1 MHDVAPARPARARR
15 PRPPG
20 RFLSPMLGAAL
31 LVFCNGLLASTGVV
45 RTPAAQIRG
54 SAAIPGSPA
63 TTAIEIAPA
72 LQRRLAAGE
81 RSGFA
86 IEFRERADL
95 SAARSLDWTAR
106 GRYVYERLRDTAER
120 TQAVVRRL
128 LRERGVAFHAYWIK
142 NTILVEQGDMQTLQR
157 VAQSPG
163 VARIRELPKAELI
176 APEHPAVRTAA
187 RPHDADGTTDNVAW
201 IGADRAWNDGTTGD
215 GVTVG
220 IIDDGVFYR
229 HEAIVQEYRG
239 NLGAGGF
246 VHDYNWYAPL
256 LETTEPDGSQGQGH
270 GTHVTGTVVGDN
282 GAADA
287 QLRRRTGVAPGARW
301 IACLGLPIKGSEF
314 ALPACG
320 EFMLAPTKT
329 DGSAPN
335 PDLRPQV
342 VNNSWGSY
350 SLCDGSADDFYR
362 DVVEAWVAAGIFPV
376 FAAGN
381 AGNCGLP
388 EPPGLSTVT
397 SPASLGSA
405 FAVGS
410 TGNHDGAYAPHSLW
424 GPGLEASA
432 GLPDYPDPRGYPT
445 MKPQVV
451 APGVDILSAIDG
463 ADGYATMTGTSM
475 SAPHIAGLVA
485 LMLEAGECLRGD
497 YAALGGILMQTARP
511 IDYASGGSPPPG
523 IGNLPNYATGWGE
536 VDAPRA
542 VDAAAH
548 ACGPQGFI
556 RGRVASAT
564 GTPIAGAKIEV
575 FVDENVRVFQA
586 TSGIDG
592 SYVRRMPVDAGGG
605 YTVRVSAYGYLPSSE
620 TGVRVQADATT
631 LHDVVL
637 ATAPMVKVSGRVV
650 DAATGWPLHAKIT
663 ISGHPDGPVWSDPV
677 SGRYSV
683 RLPEGRPYRFDVAS
697 DVTGYR
703 AASRE
708 LASVGAAA
716 EQDFALDA
724 DLVACEAPGY
734 TYASNVLAETFEDNG
749 SAPPPGWS
757 RSSAGLGWLFGDSSE
772 TSAAIFPIPAHGR
785 FAAANDELGAGEGWD
800 NDGRS
805 DYLQM
810 PPLGLALA
818 HPVLRYRSYYVDT
831 GGHARVEAS
840 TDGGASW
847 IALGAPKS
855 AYELGAWT
863 EETLSLSAAAANGA
877 RLRFHSDDGSSESEP
892 RLGGPWA
899 IDDVRVVGACMP
911 PASGGLVVGHVRDAN
926 TGIGLVGAEVRIAGG
941 NAVATV
947 RSDDPG
953 VGDGFFA
960 AHAPGGTPGVTA
972 TRGTLPAGYGD
983 ATVSANVTSGATS
996 RADLA
1001 LPAGRL
1007 RLYPAAPS
1015 ATVELGTI
1023 AHASLTADNSGTAP
1037 LAFGFEG
1044 PAIEEHFE
1052 GATFPP
1058 AGWDIVTV
1066 GDGCP
1071 WSALDPA
1078 QAWNT
1083 AGGDGR
1089 AAMVDLYPC
1098 WGGEAS
1104 DSALVSPPLDL
1115 SASHTASLGFF
1126 LSLFEGADNAPRLDI
1141 DASADGGATWT
1152 TVHSETRENNGS
1164 GPGALIELDL
1174 SAFAGASDVR
1184 VRFHYTGTPPWGS
1197 VIVDQ
1202 VHLFESINANAL
1214 VDITPDHGALG
1225 VGESRALDVLFD
1237 ARELAQR
1244 RHAVRLAV
1252 RRRRSDDDGYRT
1264 GELRRARRR
1273 RARPRCMRCASGR
1286 TRGRDDRDPCRDRR
1300 NLHDVDGRRRRVP
1313 LLGRGVARTV
1323 HCHRRGARAS
1333 ARDAGVRGRRRQRH
1347 AGRHRPAR
1355 PSAVPGH
1362 RSRGT
1367 GRHRRGG
1374 PGRIPRVRPA
1384 QFRRRSDRLEPARR
1398 RRSGRAFA
1406 GTARADDEPD
1416 ADAGHELRLH
1426 QPADR
1431 LHARQPLPA
1440 PLRPRR
1446 TWRARARNDG
1456 ARRHVRGRLGDVGG
1470 GIAAGHG
1477 ARARAARR
1485 VHVRQP
1491 RTARGEDDRRRR
1503 YEPRAHQRHVRH
1515 AAARRRRQRARRRDP
1530 RTLGHG
1536 RREHVLSGRQQRRR
1550 ERAGLLGRARL
1561 RHRRAARLPGGRLR
1575 LGPPDPRTRYARERS
1590 VRRERGAGRLARARA
1605 RGRAH
1610 RGGRDPA
1617 AAGAVRCHEPRRRRL
1632 RRFDVPRERDDHA
1645 RRAGDDAGRRRCRR
1659 DLRRRLRLNDARAR
1673 GWPPR
1678 ARAATLRALHRGVAA
1693 RAARGAR
1700 QHTWPAGH
1708 GARGVPR
1715 DLRQDLWFV
1724 QAAPG
1729 RDCVR
1734 DPSRPCPGQ
1743 EFPCRPCSFRPPRSP
1758 SPKSATRPSCCR

>member
-201 IGADRAWNDGTTGD
+201 IGADRTWNDGTTGD

-229 HEAIVQEYRG
+229 HEAIVQAYRG

-1237 ARELAQR
+1237 ARELAQPGVYR
-1244 RHAVRLAV
+1244 VPIRVAEDTPYDWPFGDVEATMTVTAPASYGALVGVVRGLGACDAHPAALAGATIAIHAATGETFTT
-1252 RRRRSDDDGYRT
+1252 STGDDGAYRYWV
-1264 GELRRARRR
+1264 E
-1273 RARPRCMRCASGR
+1273 ASHG
-1286 TRGRDDRDPCRDRR
+1286 PF
-1300 NLHDVDGRRRRVP
+1300 
-1313 LLGRGVARTV
+1313 TV
-1323 HCHRRGARAS
+1323 TVEAH
-1333 ARDAGVRGRRRQRH
+1333 
-1347 AGRHRPAR
+1347 
-1355 PSAVPGH
+1355 GH
-1362 RSRGT
+1362 QPVT
-1367 GRHRRGG
+1367 
-1374 PGRIPRVRPA
+1374 
-1384 QFRRRSDRLEPARR
+1384 Q
-1398 RRSGRAFA
+1398 AFA
-1406 GTARADDEPD
+1406 VV
-1416 ADAGHELRLH
+1416 AGNDT
-1426 QPADR
+1426 PADIDLR
-1431 LHARQPLPA
+1431 ALLPC
-1440 PLRPRR
+1440 
-1446 TWRARARNDG
+1446 
-1456 ARRHVRGRLGDVGG
+1456 LG
-1470 GIAAGHG
+1470 
-1477 ARARAARR
+1477 
-1485 VHVRQP
+1485 
-1491 RTARGEDDRRRR
+1491 T
-1503 YEPRAHQRHVRH
+1503 
-1515 AAARRRRQRARRRDP
+1515 
-1530 RTLGHG
+1530 
-1536 RREHVLSGRQQRRR
+1536 
-1550 ERAGLLGRARL
+1550 
-1561 RHRRAARLPGGRLR
+1561 
-1575 LGPPDPRTRYARERS
+1575 
-1590 VRRERGAGRLARARA
+1590 
-1605 RGRAH
+1605 
-1610 RGGRDPA
+1610 DPA
-1617 AAGAVRCHEPRRRRL
+1617 APVGTVAAGQGASLAFDLLNSGAAATDWSLRVGGDPAVPSPVPLVQTTSPTPTQDTSFACINPPTGYTLDNRYL
-1632 RRFDVPRERDDHA
+1632 RRFD
-1645 RRAGDDAGRRRCRR
+1645 
-1659 DLRRRLRLNDARAR
+1659 L
-1673 GWPPR
+1673 
-1678 ARAATLRALHRGVAA
+1678 
-1693 RAARGAR
+1693 AARGGPALETTVR
-1700 QHTWPAGH
+1700 GVTFAVDSAMSAAGSQPVTVRVHALHGEFTFANLELLAEKTIDVADTSLERISVAFDTPLHVAGDSVLVAEIHVPSGMAGASTFFPGGNSDGESAPAYWAAHDCGIDEPLAYPEVGFDWVHLILELDTLASDPCGANAVPVDWLALAPAGGHIEADAIQPLQALFDATSH
-1708 GARGVPR
+1708 GDGVYGGSMCLASETTTLVVPVTMQVGAGA
-1715 DLRQDLWFV
+1715 DAIFADGF
-1724 QAAPG
+1724 
-1729 RDCVR
+1729 D
-1734 DPSRPCPGQ
+1734 
-1743 EFPCRPCSFRPPRSP
+1743 
-1758 SPKSATRPSCCR
+1758 

>member
-1 MHDVAPARPARARR
+1 MHDVASARPARARR
-15 PRPPG
+15 PRLPG

-31 LVFCNGLLASTGVV
+31 LVFCNGLLASTGAV

-54 SAAIPGSPA
+54 SAAAPGNPA
-63 TTAIEIAPA
+63 TTSIEIAPA

-120 TQAVVRRL
+120 SQAVVRRL

-187 RPHDADGTTDNVAW
+187 RPHDADGATDNVAW
-201 IGADRAWNDGTTGD
+201 IGADHVWNDGTTGD

-229 HEAIVQEYRG
+229 HEAVVQQYRG

-256 LETTEPDGSQGQGH
+256 LETSEPDGSQGQGH

-282 GAADA
+282 GAGDA

-397 SPASLGSA
+397 SPDSLGSA

-463 ADGYATMTGTSM
+463 GDGYATMTGTSM

-556 RGRVASAT
+556 RGRVESAT

-575 FVDENVRVFQA
+575 FVDENVRVYQA

-592 SYVRRMPVDAGGG
+592 RYVRRMPVDAGGG

-620 TGVRVQADATT
+620 GGVRVQADATT

-637 ATAPMVKVSGRVV
+637 ATAPMVKVAGRVV

-663 ISGHPDGPVWSDPV
+663 ISGYPDGPVWSDPV

-697 DVTGYR
+697 DVAGYQ

-708 LASVGAAA
+708 LASVAAAA

-724 DLVACEAPGY
+724 DLIACEAPGY

-772 TSAAIFPIPAHGR
+772 TSASIFPIPAHGR
-785 FAAANDELGAGEGWD
+785 FAAANDELGAGEGLD

-805 DYLQM
+805 DYLQL
-810 PPLGLALA
+810 PALNLAIA
-818 HPVLRYRSYYVDT
+818 SPVLRYRSYYVDT

-840 TDGGASW
+840 TDGGTSW
-847 IALGAPKS
+847 NALGAPKS
-855 AYELGAWT
+855 AYERVTWT
-863 EETLSLSAAAANGA
+863 DETLALSAAAASGV
-877 RLRFHSDDGSSESEP
+877 RLRFHSDDGSSDNEP

-899 IDDVRVVGACMP
+899 IDDVRVVGACTP

-926 TGIGLVGAEVRIAGG
+926 TGLGLDGAEVRIAGG
-941 NAVATV
+941 TAVATL

-953 VGDGFFA
+953 VGSGFFA

-972 TRGTLPAGYGD
+972 TRGTLPAGYGE
-983 ATVSANVTSGATS
+983 ASASANVTNGATS
-996 RADLA
+996 RVDLA

-1007 RLYPAAPS
+1007 RLYPAAPA
-1015 ATVELGTI
+1015 ATVELGTT

-1052 GATFPP
+1052 VATFPP

-1104 DSALVSPPLDL
+1104 DTALVSPPLDL
-1115 SASHTASLGFF
+1115 SASHTASVGFF

-1197 VIVDQ
+1197 VIIDQ
-1202 VHLFESINANAL
+1202 VHLFESINANVL
-1214 VDITPDHGALG
+1214 LDVTPDHGTLA
-1225 VGESRALDVLFD
+1225 VGGSRALDILFD
-1237 ARELAQR
+1237 ARELAQPGVYR
-1244 RHAVRLAV
+1244 VPIRVAEDTPYDWPFGDVEATMTVTAPASYGALVGAVRGLGACDAHPAALAGATIAIHAATGE
-1252 RRRRSDDDGYRT
+1252 SYTTTTGDDGAYRYWV
-1264 GELRRARRR
+1264 E
-1273 RARPRCMRCASGR
+1273 ASHGPF
-1286 TRGRDDRDPCRDRR
+1286 T
-1300 NLHDVDGRRRRVP
+1300 L
-1313 LLGRGVARTV
+1313 TV
-1323 HCHRRGARAS
+1323 EA
-1333 ARDAGVRGRRRQRH
+1333 
-1347 AGRHRPAR
+1347 PAHQ
-1355 PSAVPGH
+1355 PV
-1362 RSRGT
+1362 T
-1367 GRHRRGG
+1367 
-1374 PGRIPRVRPA
+1374 
-1384 QFRRRSDRLEPARR
+1384 Q
-1398 RRSGRAFA
+1398 AFA
-1406 GTARADDEPD
+1406 VV
-1416 ADAGHELRLH
+1416 AGNDT
-1426 QPADR
+1426 PADIDLR
-1431 LHARQPLPA
+1431 ALQPC
-1440 PLRPRR
+1440 
-1446 TWRARARNDG
+1446 
-1456 ARRHVRGRLGDVGG
+1456 LG
-1470 GIAAGHG
+1470 
-1477 ARARAARR
+1477 
-1485 VHVRQP
+1485 
-1491 RTARGEDDRRRR
+1491 T
-1503 YEPRAHQRHVRH
+1503 
-1515 AAARRRRQRARRRDP
+1515 
-1530 RTLGHG
+1530 
-1536 RREHVLSGRQQRRR
+1536 
-1550 ERAGLLGRARL
+1550 
-1561 RHRRAARLPGGRLR
+1561 
-1575 LGPPDPRTRYARERS
+1575 
-1590 VRRERGAGRLARARA
+1590 
-1605 RGRAH
+1605 
-1610 RGGRDPA
+1610 DPA
-1617 AAGAVRCHEPRRRRL
+1617 APVGNVAAGQSMAIAFDLLNTGAAPTDWSLRVGGDPAVPTPVPLVQTTSPTPTQDTSFACINPPTGYTLDNRYL
-1632 RRFDVPRERDDHA
+1632 RRFDLATRGAPVMETTVRGVTFAVDSAMSATGSQPVTVRVHALHGEFTFANLELLAEKTIDVADTSLERISVTFDTPLHV
-1645 RRAGDDAGRRRCRR
+1645 AGDSVLVAEIHV
-1659 DLRRRLRLNDARAR
+1659 
-1673 GWPPR
+1673 PS
-1678 ARAATLRALHRGVAA
+1678 GVAGA
-1693 RAARGAR
+1693 STFFPGGNSDGEIAPAYWAAHDCGVDEPLAYPEAGFDWVHLILELDTRASDPCGANAVPVD
-1700 QHTWPAGH
+1700 WLALAPASGH
-1708 GARGVPR
+1708 IGSDAMQTLQALFDATSHADGVYGGSMC
-1715 DLRQDLWFV
+1715 L
-1724 QAAPG
+1724 A
-1729 RDCVR
+1729 
-1734 DPSRPCPGQ
+1734 
-1743 EFPCRPCSFRPPRSP
+1743 
-1758 SPKSATRPSCCR
+1758 SATTTLVVPVTMQVGGGADAIFADGFD